1 MLLPNLTLLL
11 LPVLLSVYCHGGLAF
26 LSAVKPFTAH
36 SHQLFAHDK
45 QRVADGVPTI
55 DIASLWEEKY
65 SERRKECINKI
76 SEACEA
82 WGFFQISNHQVPQG
96 IIDNMYDQMRSFFYL
111 PLEEKYTIKR
121 TADNSR
127 GFYDDELTK
136 QTRDWKQRPPAID
149 LVLTTRKPPRHQTS
163 QIARRRWNQWPKEDV
178 LPEFRTAMEVV
189 YLQGQKNVTA
199 NLHSKH
205 IFCAEGVFAPAFEGH
220 SSYLRLNYYPLC
232 PDPGAHLGIN
242 RHTDAGALTPTINV
256 CLVSA
261 LQVNKDGAW
270 VGVRPAP
277 GTFTINVGD
286 MLQVWSNGKYKAPE
300 HRVLANP
307 AMERFSAPFFYNP
320 AYAADVAPLP
330 GLLDEKGKEKGR
342 AAPGC
347 DGQSGPASQYAP
359 VNWGHFR
366 LRRFQ
371 GDFADVGTEIQIAD
385 FLLPGALAAAGDNNY

>member
-26 LSAVKPFTAH
+26 LSAVKPFAAH

-45 QRVADGVPTI
+45 QIVADGVPTI
-55 DIASLWEEKY
+55 DIASLWEEKD

-96 IIDNMYDQMRSFFYL
+96 VIDNMYDQMRSFFYL

-136 QTRDWKQRPPAID
+136 QTRDWKQGLDLGNPAREAAPGMAQD
-149 LVLTTRKPPRHQTS
+149 G
-163 QIARRRWNQWPKEDV
+163 WNQWPNEDV
-178 LPEFRTAMEVV
+178 LPEFRTAMETYYACMEDLSAKLMQAIEEGLV
-189 YLQGQKNVTA
+189 GA
-199 NLHSKH
+199 E
-205 IFCAEGVFAPAFEGH
+205 AEGVFAPAFEGH

-242 RHTDAGALTPTINV
+242 RHTDAGALTV
-256 CLVSA
+256 LLQDRVSA

-330 GLLDEKGKEKGR
+330 GLLG
-342 AAPGC
+342 AAG
-347 DGQSGPASQYAP
+347 GARYAP